1 MQDNYVNR
9 QDNYVY
15 MQNNYVY
22 MQVIDFL
29 RELDVYMIKSLT

>member
-22 MQVIDFL
+22 MQVMDFL
-29 RELDVYMIKSLT
+29 GELDVYMIKSLT